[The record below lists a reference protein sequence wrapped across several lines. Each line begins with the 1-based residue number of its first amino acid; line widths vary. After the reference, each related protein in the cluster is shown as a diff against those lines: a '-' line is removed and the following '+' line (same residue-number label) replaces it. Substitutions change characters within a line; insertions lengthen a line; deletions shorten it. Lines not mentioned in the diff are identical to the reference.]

1 MSRERVVIT
10 GVGTVNAAVTGDFR
24 DLGAF
29 LAVPRLAIGEGDGGP
44 RAAWLRAGVP
54 ASLVDEQSARRLSR
68 VSQLTMAAARLALA
82 ESGYD
87 ARAGLGLVVGS
98 ELGDL
103 RSTIEFVD
111 GFLQRGPAG
120 LSALLFPNTVMNT
133 MAASTAIAVGAR
145 ELSLTLNAPGVA
157 GELAVARA
165 TAAVAAGRAE
175 AVLAG
180 GVDELAL
187 PVAQALAELAGDDLR
202 GEGAT
207 FLVLESLA
215 SARRRGATVRGEICG
230 AAWRAL
236 RAQPHGIG
244 RGLESRAVPAALA
257 HAGLPADAIGWV
269 YDSASG
275 DTARDAWVEAVVA
288 RALGRRVPETSLH
301 GLLGHHS
308 GLGTL
313 RVAAAAWTASS
324 RRLPRAPDSA
334 AGGDWSGAAAA
345 LPVDGR
351 AGLVHALARGGAE
364 VALVVT
370 GAESPA

>member
-10 GVGTVNAAVTGDFR
+10 GVGTVNAAVTGDSR
-24 DLGAF
+24 VLSAF
-29 LAVPRLAIGEGDGGP
+29 LTEPRVAIGDGDHGL
-44 RAAWLRAGVP
+44 RAAWLPSGVP
-54 ASLVDEQSARRLSR
+54 AGLMDEQSARRLSR
-68 VSQLTMAAARLALA
+68 VSQLTMVAARLALA

-87 ARAGLGLVVGS
+87 ARSGLGLVVGS

-111 GFLQRGPAG
+111 GYAQRGPAG

-133 MAASTAIAVGAR
+133 MAATTAIALSTR

-165 TAAVAAGRAE
+165 TAAVAAGRAA

-187 PVAQALAELAGDDLR
+187 PVARALAELAGHDLR

-207 FLVLESLA
+207 FLVLESLM
-215 SARRRGATVRGEICG
+215 SARHRGAAVLGEVHG

-244 RGLESRAVPAALA
+244 RGLASRAVPAALA
-257 HAGLPADAIGWV
+257 AAGMSADAVGWV

-275 DTARDAWVEAVVA
+275 DTARDSWEQAVVA
-288 RALGRRVPETSLH
+288 RALGRRVPGTSLH

-324 RRLPRAPDSA
+324 RRLPQAPDSA
-334 AGGDWSGAAAA
+334 AGGEQGGAYRPS
-345 LPVDGR
+345 PVAGS

-370 GAESPA
+370 GPA